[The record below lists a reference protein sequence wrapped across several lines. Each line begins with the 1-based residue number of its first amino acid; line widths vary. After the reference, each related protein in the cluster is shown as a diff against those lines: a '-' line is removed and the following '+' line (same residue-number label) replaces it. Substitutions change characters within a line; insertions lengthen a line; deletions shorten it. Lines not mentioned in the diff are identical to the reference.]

1 MSIFQFKKFSVK
13 QDNSSMKVGTDAVL
27 LGCWTQLR
35 QIDKQLLEVG
45 TGCGVISLIIAQRYN
60 FVNIDAIDIDK
71 ASILDAKD
79 NFNYSPWNNRLS
91 AINDSLQT
99 YNSDKQYDIIVS
111 NPPYFNNSLQCPNNQ
126 RSVARH
132 TNTLSYNDLL
142 SYSHKLLSTNG
153 IFSVILPFEEGKEFI
168 NLAKQYH
175 FSVNRIT
182 KVYPTPTSIPK
193 RLLIELQKNENILG
207 TEKYINQS
215 EKAYIEDIL
224 TIEISRHN
232 YTEEYI
238 GLTKE
243 FYLKM

>member
-99 YNSDKQYDIIVS
+99 YNPDKQYDIIVS

-142 SYSHKLLSTNG
+142 SYSHK
-153 IFSVILPFEEGKEFI
+153 
-168 NLAKQYH
+168 
-175 FSVNRIT
+175 
-182 KVYPTPTSIPK
+182 
-193 RLLIELQKNENILG
+193 EN
-207 TEKYINQS
+207 
-215 EKAYIEDIL
+215 
-224 TIEISRHN
+224 
-232 YTEEYI
+232 
-238 GLTKE
+238 
-243 FYLKM
+243 